1 MANEFK
7 IKKGLIVTGASGGT
21 VVDIQGSQGQ
31 LFSVTDDLSGSI
43 FAVSDISGVPILDV
57 NSSGLST
64 FAGTVAS
71 PTFLGDL
78 NGTIN
83 TATTGV
89 TQTAGNNS
97 TLVATT
103 AYADAAAS
111 AVPIGNYLPLAGGRM
126 TTTAK
131 IEFYNATQYI
141 HANST
146 NDLTLASG
154 DDINFK
160 SNYNRFYNGTTEYAR
175 LSGSNNSWLANGS
188 GGKIGI
194 STTTPVETL
203 TVPGG
208 EGVMLG
214 FKRFYSDT
222 GQVPAGIGSAYA
234 LTANLN
240 TEQGTTLTSKYQYK
254 FYLTTTGT
262 GTYNSSVYIVYRNSA
277 DTAWDVHRVS
287 STGLSSN
294 HPELTLSS
302 TSALIYND
310 HPSSYN
316 VSYRVETSY
325 TGQSKTSPQ
334 IFGSDYMWTRDN
346 TDLYYMDGDVGIG
359 TASPFDSR
367 LEVAG
372 KIRAAGGTS
381 GGYFFGSE
389 EFDGGF
395 YAPSDGNLAFAT
407 NNAERIR
414 IDGNG
419 NLGIN
424 ETNPGVKLQVITP
437 DEQVTNFS
445 SSVVDQLIYSQIS
458 SNSSTAG
465 VITGAAALELV
476 GKANASGHGRHAWI
490 GAEGTPNTSLKTKLK
505 FKVRG
510 ETATGYDWAG
520 AAEAPTIMTL
530 EGDGNVG
537 IGTTSPSSTLTLGNA
552 SDNVAELRVLR
563 SNGSSSTYAS
573 VNTIGGTS
581 QFGSSGATRV
591 YSTGNESLN
600 LRTNGSDRLTIL
612 SSGNVGIGNTSPQ
625 SLLHVGNG
633 SGVILS
639 AGLSTW
645 ADNTVLSNGWT
656 SGVGDWLKIEVPSA
670 DDENG
675 FIQLNSNGNV
685 GIGTGSPGYK
695 LTVEGAIA
703 VQDAQN
709 LWLRGGRVGFE
720 NTALNNAAYIY
731 NIGASGSSKLNIA
744 DTLYVVE
751 AGNVGIGV
759 TGPGEKLTIGD
770 TGNVGMSITDGT
782 HTQYVASI
790 ATANAYGNGST
801 AGQLYLRGYDGIG
814 FSGNQGGA
822 THMTLL
828 TGGNVG
834 IGTTTPSAKLDVQ
847 GTQGQLFSVTDDLS
861 GDIFS
866 VADISGVP
874 ILNVNSSGLV
884 TVDGT
889 SYFNGNVGIGTN
901 SPGAKLEV
909 EGDATGDDTPQLIVA
924 SGGADNNAIIHFT
937 DDDGGQVNA
946 IGALEGNMLTF
957 ASQNEMIFKVGTS
970 SILGNTDTKMTI
982 ATSGKVGIGTTVPSA
997 MLHVDNPQ
1005 TSSSSIGVLLDPA
1018 AGGYST
1024 IGMKVNIADYGEG
1037 MRFVRSGT
1045 YSGNGI
1051 KFFSNT
1057 SQVGA
1062 IFINQFSTSYNT
1074 TSDYRT
1080 KENVVP
1086 MENSINRLKELKPC
1100 RFNFIISPE
1109 NTVDGFMAHEA
1120 QEVVPEAVTGE
1131 KDKLD
1136 FEGNPEYQ
1144 GIDQAK
1150 LVPLLT
1156 SALQEA
1162 INKIEQLETRIQT
1175 LENN

>member
-7 IKKGLIVTGASGGT
+7 IKKGLIVTGADGGT

-751 AGNVGIGV
+751 AGNVGIG
-759 TGPGEKLTIGD
+759 
-770 TGNVGMSITDGT
+770 
-782 HTQYVASI
+782 
-790 ATANAYGNGST
+790 
-801 AGQLYLRGYDGIG
+801 
-814 FSGNQGGA
+814 
-822 THMTLL
+822 
-828 TGGNVG
+828 
-834 IGTTTPSAKLDVQ
+834 
-847 GTQGQLFSVTDDLS
+847 
-861 GDIFS
+861 
-866 VADISGVP
+866 
-874 ILNVNSSGLV
+874 
-884 TVDGT
+884 T
-889 SYFNGNVGIGTN
+889 S
-901 SPGAKLEV
+901 SPGSKLEV
-909 EGDATGDDTPQLIVA
+909 NGTFKATGTGLIQGRL
-924 SGGADNNAIIHFT
+924 S
-937 DDDGGQVNA
+937 
-946 IGALEGNMLTF
+946 
-957 ASQNEMIFKVGTS
+957 VGTS
-970 SILGNTDTKMTI
+970 SSSDIDMLRAGGNYIT
-982 ATSGKVGIGTTVPSA
+982 ATNAS
-997 MLHVDNPQ
+997 
-1005 TSSSSIGVLLDPA
+1005 GVLYFRTVNDIRMAILANGNIGIKTTNPGYLLDVRDGTLSGAIARFSAVNAHVIIESSTAGPA
-1018 AGGYST
+1018 VLHLKPNVTGNKSGQF
-1024 IGMKVNIADYGEG
+1024 KVTTGEG
-1037 MRFVRSGT
+1037 YNFRWSNDAASTAEVT
-1045 YSGNGI
+1045 YM
-1051 KFFSNT
+1051 KLDT
-1057 SQVGA
+1057 STTGGGDLTVKGDIIAYGA
-1062 IFINQFSTSYNT
+1062 P
-1074 TSDYRT
+1074 SDERY
-1080 KENVVP
+1080 KENIKPIESALDKALKLQGVTFDWKESDSILDIKEDIGFIAQDVQKVIP
-1086 MENSINRLKELKPC
+1086 ELVRENEDGKLSLRYQGVTPILLEAIKELKA
-1100 RFNFIISPE
+1100 E
-1109 NTVDGFMAHEA
+1109 
-1120 QEVVPEAVTGE
+1120 
-1131 KDKLD
+1131 
-1136 FEGNPEYQ
+1136 
-1144 GIDQAK
+1144 
-1150 LVPLLT
+1150 
-1156 SALQEA
+1156 
-1162 INKIEQLETRIQT
+1162 IEELKKQIK
-1175 LENN
+1175 